1 MTLFLEQDEYM
12 SVFGQEAGVV
22 VTINSPEVTPLSDD
36 EGITIRP
43 GVVASIG
50 IRYVRSVTLVHFL
63 QKTRSDHDINFPMVV
78 YKYYMV

>member
-12 SVFGQEAGVV
+12 SLFGQEAGVV
-22 VTINSPEVTPLSDD
+22 VTINPPDITPLSDD

-50 IRYVRSVTLVHFL
+50 IRFVRLKHL
-63 QKTRSDHDINFPMVV
+63 QKYLKRL
-78 YKYYMV
+78 

>member
-63 QKTRSDHDINFPMVV
+63 QKTRSDH
-78 YKYYMV
+78 